1 MPGVG
6 GPPASFLAPGSAW
19 MDEKVAFATGGDRP
33 LLAACQAV
41 WELSAA
47 IRATRGARGLS
58 MSHLAAIA
66 DVRRQTLSDIEQ
78 GKVWPDV
85 ATVAR
90 LLRPLGLELSA
101 ARPVDQA

>member
-1 MPGVG
+1 M
-6 GPPASFLAPGSAW
+6 SFLAPGCAW
-19 MDEKVAFATGGDRP
+19 MDASVTFATGNDKP
-33 LLAACQAV
+33 LLAACQTA

-85 ATVAR
+85 ATIAR
-90 LLRPLGLELSA
+90 LLRPLGLQLTA
-101 ARPVDQA
+101 A

>member
-1 MPGVG
+1 
-6 GPPASFLAPGSAW
+6 
-19 MDEKVAFATGGDRP
+19 MDEKVAFTTGNDRP